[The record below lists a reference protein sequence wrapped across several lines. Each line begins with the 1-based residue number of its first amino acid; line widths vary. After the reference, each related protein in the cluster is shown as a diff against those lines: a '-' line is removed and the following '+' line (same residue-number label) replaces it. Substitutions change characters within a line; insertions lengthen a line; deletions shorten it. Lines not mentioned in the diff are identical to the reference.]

1 MSSSDGVKPRAKAQG
16 GKITAA
22 PLADFQHT
30 DEGHPKRWWIL
41 GFLCLSLVLIVA
53 SVSSINVALP
63 SIQRELNATNSDLQ
77 WIVDSYALMFA
88 GFLLPLGSLGDHFG
102 RRKVLILGLI
112 IFGVATCIASAAT
125 EAIQVILMRGIM
137 GVGAA
142 LIMPATLSIVT
153 EVFSSREQPKAI
165 AVWSGFAG
173 AGAVIGPIGAG
184 LTLKWFWW
192 GGVFLVTVPIVVVGL
207 LGAIFVVPKTER
219 HTHSFPFDPLGGL
232 LSILAIGTVIYA
244 LIEGPNY
251 GWTDSRVL
259 GTFVIAA
266 LTTILFI
273 LWERATQ
280 HPMLDPAY
288 FKNQRFTISSLVI
301 TVVFFGLFGWLF
313 LLTQYF
319 QFAQGHTALD
329 AGLRLLPSAIVM
341 LLVAPRSAGLAA
353 IIGARRI
360 ISSGMFL
367 VGFGLGL
374 LSFVDSSTPYWVV
387 VICLVICSSGLAL
400 LMPTA
405 TQHIVSSLP
414 SSEAGVGSAVNDT
427 TREVGG
433 SIGIAVVGSLLT
445 VGYRRGVGNTVDEV
459 VDEVSAAGLPEEA
472 IVLAEGARDSIG
484 RALFAA
490 TELGSRG
497 LSEEFVQR
505 LRTVAI
511 DGFNDG
517 MTLGLVVI
525 SAIILMTGVIVAF
538 SYPLEELALEAGS
551 ERMDG
556 VVADGAVVDGVAL
569 LDGAVADGV
578 SLDGAVADNAA
589 ERTIPESPAKS

>member
-1 MSSSDGVKPRAKAQG
+1 VSHSDGAKPSPKSQTAKVSVG
-16 GKITAA
+16 
-22 PLADFQHT
+22 PSADFQFGS
-30 DEGHPKRWWIL
+30 EGHPRRWWIL

-53 SVSSINVALP
+53 SVSSVNVALP

-102 RRKVLILGLI
+102 RRKVLILGLV
-112 IFGVATCIASAAT
+112 IFGVATCIASAAN
-125 EAIQVILMRGIM
+125 EASQVILMRGIM

-153 EVFSSREQPKAI
+153 EVFSRSEQPKAI

-192 GGVFLVTVPIVVVGL
+192 GGVFLVTVPIVLVGL
-207 LGAIFVVPKTER
+207 FGAIFVVPKTER
-219 HTHSFPFDPLGGL
+219 RSHDFPFDPLGGL
-232 LSILAIGTVIYA
+232 LSILAIGGVVFA
-244 LIEGPNY
+244 LIEGPNF
-251 GWTDSRVL
+251 GWTDLRVL
-259 GTFVIAA
+259 VIFAMAVLAA
-266 LTTILFI
+266 IFFI

-280 HPMLDPAY
+280 HPMLDPVY
-288 FKNQRFTISSLVI
+288 FKNRHFSLSSLVI

-329 AGLRLLPSAIVM
+329 AGLRLLPSAVVM

-360 ISSGMFL
+360 ISSGML
-367 VGFGLGL
+367 MVGFGLGL
-374 LSFVDSSTPYWVV
+374 LSFVEPSTPYWVV
-387 VICLVICSSGLAL
+387 LICLVISSSGLAL

-414 SSEAGVGSAVNDT
+414 SNEAGVGSAVNDT

-445 VGYRRGVGNTVDEV
+445 VGYRRQVGDTVDDV
-459 VDEVSAAGLPEEA
+459 ADELSASGLPEEA
-472 IVLAEGARDSIG
+472 VALAESARDSIG
-484 RALFAA
+484 RALLAA

-497 LSEEFVQR
+497 LAEESVQR

-511 DGFNDG
+511 DGFSDG
-517 MTLGLVVI
+517 MTLALMVI
-525 SAIILMTGVIVAF
+525 SATILLTGTFIAF
-538 SYPLEELALEAGS
+538 SYPLGGLAFES
-551 ERMDG
+551 ESLPTDGVGVNG
-556 VVADGAVVDGVAL
+556 VVADGVA
-569 LDGAVADGV
+569 ADA
-578 SLDGAVADNAA
+578 S
-589 ERTIPESPAKS
+589 ERRRSAKN